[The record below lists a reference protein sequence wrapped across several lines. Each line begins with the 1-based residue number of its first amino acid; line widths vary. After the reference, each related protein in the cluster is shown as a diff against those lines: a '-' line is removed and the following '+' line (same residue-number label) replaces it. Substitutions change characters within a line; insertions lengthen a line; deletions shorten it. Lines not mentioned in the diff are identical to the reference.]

1 MADNKTKQA
10 TKDAK
15 RVSVKL
21 PRNNGQNANQDEF
34 FSVNFHNY
42 IIKRGERVEIP
53 EALAE
58 VIENNEKADDY
69 AMKFVE
75 ETGFKDAK

>member
-1 MADNKTKQA
+1 MADKTKQA
-10 TKDAK
+10 NNDAK

-34 FSVNFHNY
+34 FSVNFKNY

-58 VIENNEKADDY
+58 VIENNEKADDF
-69 AMKFVE
+69 AMQYIE
-75 ETGFKDAK
+75 ETGFKEAK

>member
-1 MADNKTKQA
+1 MADKTKQA
-10 TKDAK
+10 NNDAK

-34 FSVNFHNY
+34 FSVNFKNY

-58 VIENNEKADDY
+58 VIENNEKAEDF
-69 AMKFVE
+69 AMQYIE
-75 ETGFKDAK
+75 ETSFREAK